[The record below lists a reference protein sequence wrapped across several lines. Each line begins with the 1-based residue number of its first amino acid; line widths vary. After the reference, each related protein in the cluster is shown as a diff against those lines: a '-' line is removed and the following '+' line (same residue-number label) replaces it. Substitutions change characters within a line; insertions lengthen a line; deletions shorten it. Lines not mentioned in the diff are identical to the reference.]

1 MNHTLVLSRFQT
13 IAAQEIAAVDPAP
26 RIAQFTSNEW
36 VASSLLQK
44 AIRRGN
50 LHAARQAGRFLLEVK
65 REHLFRRLNAIA
77 AEDIGLA
84 DISTVAITASCLAS
98 AKVRRDLGGEAVV
111 TDYLICRMTDSRKS
125 RAADELLMTIE
136 RLPSLGEDRANF
148 FGLSD
153 DRLRQIVLGCPSL
166 ERKALALWYL
176 VGTGR
181 CPSHYLPIRL
191 GNPALAFETLAD
203 LGVAPTLL
211 AIARE
216 NFTKTV
222 TMLAPF
228 VALLSLENGVVATG
242 VADDETPVETRID
255 GVPSWAFDM
264 YTRPGRAAL
273 GRLLRR
279 NAGLMTWAETY
290 LPWSGRVQRTGELLF
305 SLEGQ
310 CLHRNAAGPLA
321 EIMRERWVTQC
332 SGLAA
337 EAVVDGQVALKL
349 AIPELN
355 AIRAQVVAEGVK

>member
-1 MNHTLVLSRFQT
+1 MTDKTALSRFQT
-13 IAAQEIAAVDPAP
+13 NAAKEIAALDPAP
-26 RIAQFTSNEW
+26 RIAPFTSTEW

-50 LHAARQAGRFLLEVK
+50 LYAARQAGRFLLEVK

-77 AEDIGLA
+77 AEDIGMA
-84 DISTVAITASCLAS
+84 DIQTVAITAACLTS

-111 TDYLICRMTDSRKS
+111 TDYLTRRMVYARKS
-125 RAADELLMTIE
+125 RAADDLLMSVE
-136 RLPSLGEDRANF
+136 RWPGLGADRARF
-148 FGLSD
+148 LSLSD

-166 ERKALALWYL
+166 DRKALALWYL
-176 VGTGR
+176 IGTAR
-181 CPSHYLPIRL
+181 CPSQYLPTRV
-191 GNPALAFETLAD
+191 GNPALAFETLAE

-222 TMLAPF
+222 TMLAPY

-242 VADDETPVETRID
+242 SAEDPTPVATRID

-273 GRLLRR
+273 GRLVLR
-279 NAGLMTWAETY
+279 NAGLATWAGAF
-290 LPWSGRVQRTGELLF
+290 LPRNDRVRAAGELLF
-305 SLEGQ
+305 RLEGQ
-310 CLHRNAAGPLA
+310 CLHRHASGPLSLA
-321 EIMRERWVTQC
+321 LRQRWETECAGMTLDAQAF
-332 SGLAA
+332 GMA
-337 EAVVDGQVALKL
+337 ALKD